1 MKIEI
6 EIPDQVWN
14 EDPTYVAY
22 FEAVQQEVN
31 RMAVSHYKYG
41 RVDNNAKLS
50 DVDEIRSGLKRLTMY
65 STKGLTKEQVDILW
79 GEDKRKPL
87 NTGNTEN
94 LLDLANFV
102 RLEYLFPKH
111 PKAFFRAQTS
121 AQSPGLTFTE
131 EK

>member
-14 EDPTYVAY
+14 EDPTYSAY
-22 FEAVQQEVN
+22 FKGVQEEVN

-41 RVDNNAKLS
+41 RVDDNAKLS
-50 DVDEIRSGLKRLTMY
+50 EVDELRSGLKRLLMY
-65 STKGLTKEQVDILW
+65 STKGFTREQIDLIW
-79 GEDKRKPL
+79 GEDRRKPL

-94 LLDLANFV
+94 LLDANNFF
-102 RLEYLFPKH
+102 RLEFLFPKH
-111 PKAFFRAQTS
+111 PRAHFKAQTS
-121 AQSPGLTFTE
+121 TQSPGLTFVE